1 MQRREKRFE
10 IACPKCGVSFEK
22 DLPTAIFADKP
33 ERNEILEGKF
43 GEMTCPE
50 CGMAFILNYRF
61 AYTDESK
68 SFMIINDPDFIDKK
82 ARLAFST
89 SLGLIGLDRKNEL
102 YKHRLRITYD
112 YPSLKEKILIFE
124 KGLDD
129 RVIEL
134 MKYFLVHS
142 DDFAYKVEQIK
153 SFYYGADNKF
163 YLETV
168 LNVGASLDFS
178 QTLYDT
184 IVNNYGEIIKKDL
197 NHLIDRSWAEE
208 FLRTK

>member
-1 MQRREKRFE
+1 MEKREKVFK
-10 IACPKCGVSFEK
+10 IACPKCGHKFEES
-22 DLPTAIFADKP
+22 LPTAIFALGADR
-33 ERNEILEGKF
+33 EEIIAGNFANL
-43 GEMTCPE
+43 TCPE
-50 CGMAFILNYRF
+50 CGNKFVLNYRF
-61 AYTDESK
+61 AYTDEANA
-68 SFMIINDPDFIDKK
+68 FMIVNDPDFIDKK

-142 DDFAYKVEQIK
+142 DDFAYRPEQIK
-153 SFYYGADNKF
+153 SFYYGENDKF

-178 QTLYDT
+178 RTLYDT

-208 FLRTK
+208 FLRAK